1 MSVKE
6 LIKSAQVKPDLK
18 DSATNL
24 PVILGDHVLPNILQ
38 FQQAAPVL
46 HLHPGVCLVVAGVS
60 AFLIAAYLQ
69 QKSRMIKLVQLLQI
83 SSSILCLND
92 KN

>member
-24 PVILGDHVLPNILQ
+24 RVILGDHVLPNILQ
-38 FQQAAPVL
+38 FQQAAPLPRCVS
-46 HLHPGVCLVVAGVS
+46 GGGRCLCFS
-60 AFLIAAYLQ
+60 DCSLFAA
-69 QKSRMIKLVQLLQI
+69 KVQ
-83 SSSILCLND
+83 ND
-92 KN
+92 